1 MSEEITTT
9 KISVTFERKLDLG
22 SYQNVVARAWVEA
35 NVPEGDQAA
44 QAKALGDAFGQAKA
58 AVYDELGIEVLMDDA
73 GVIREKFTPAVT
85 TTQSGGER
93 AARRAPENG
102 GLGATGGFDTKG
114 LEVARIEDMTQDI
127 PDDIVAVCTKY
138 GVTKVW
144 ANSGRYGQF
153 YKEHVTKED
162 TPKIGVDDQGRTLI
176 IKPGM

>member
-1 MSEEITTT
+1 MSEETNTT

-35 NVPEGDQAA
+35 NVPEGDATA

-58 AVYDELGIEVLMDDA
+58 AVYDELGIEVLMDDS
-73 GVIREKFTPAVT
+73 GVIREKFAPAVT

-114 LEVARIEDMTQDI
+114 LEVARTEDMTQDI

-153 YKEHVTKED
+153 YKEHVAKDE

>member
-1 MSEEITTT
+1 MSEETNTT

-58 AVYDELGIEVLMDDA
+58 AVYDELGIE
-73 GVIREKFTPAVT
+73 
-85 TTQSGGER
+85 
-93 AARRAPENG
+93 
-102 GLGATGGFDTKG
+102 TKG
-114 LEVARIEDMTQDI
+114 LEVARTEDMTQDI
-127 PDDIVAVCTKY
+127 PDDIVAVCNKY

>member
-1 MSEEITTT
+1 MSDENPTT

-35 NVPEGDQAA
+35 SVPEGDAAA
-44 QAKALGDAFGQAKA
+44 QTKALGDAFGQAKA
-58 AVYDELGIEVLMDDA
+58 AVYDELGIEVLVDDA
-73 GVIREKFTPAVT
+73 GVIREKFAPAVT

-102 GLGATGGFDTKG
+102 GLGATGGFNSKG

-127 PDDIVAVCTKY
+127 PDDIVAVCAKY

-153 YKEHVTKED
+153 YKEHVAKDE